1 MLIYLIFMEGFTL
14 VSLKLR
20 LIYAFV
26 VVVLITTIS
35 MGLLSFFQARSV
47 MLERTT
53 ETELPAQIALIKSE
67 VENQIESL
75 AVGAE
80 VMANNPMV
88 LKWAENGFAK
98 EDEADVID
106 LIISTKEALGLDTA
120 SWADKET
127 AKYWNEEG
135 FLRVMIPNRDT
146 WFYKFAGS
154 SEERSVSVYRS
165 KSNPTDVKLFVNY
178 QNPNGRGL
186 AGFGM
191 DLTKMTNYLNNFT
204 FNGSGFVYLV
214 SADGTVKIHR
224 DNALLE
230 KKKVTDLYGSNI
242 GKTLL
247 KQDGLNIVMAENS
260 VLASQFIPSMGWVLV
275 AEIPNDAVFGG
286 VSSMG
291 HTLLIMGIIL
301 SIITVIAAFLIGATL
316 VKQLQV
322 VANNLKD
329 IGEGEGDLS
338 HRLDSNGPIELANIG
353 NGFNKFVS
361 IIHNMVKQVLQTS
374 SELNN
379 ASKQMLHSADSMLND
394 ARQQSDRTSMVASAI
409 HEVEASVREVSAN
422 AAEAAQTANDV
433 ENEVSKGLSVVSSA
447 KTTVENL
454 ASESEKTARIVEEL
468 AKNSEQI
475 GSILDVI
482 RNISEQTNLLA
493 LNAAIESA
501 RAGEQGRGFA
511 VVADEVRNLAKR
523 TANSTDEIQV
533 MIDQLQL
540 ESRQALTAS
549 KAGQEIATESVE
561 SMQLATT
568 SLNTISQQVN
578 LMNKVNQQVA
588 LATEQQLEA
597 IEDVAQNVTGIQNSV
612 ESSVSSANTLSDN
625 SKALSSLSSSLDK
638 LVAGFK
644 V

>member
-1 MLIYLIFMEGFTL
+1 MEGFTL

-80 VMANNPMV
+80 VLANNPMV
-88 LKWAENGFAK
+88 LKWAENGFAE
-98 EDEADVID
+98 EDEADVVD
-106 LIISTKEALGLDTA
+106 LIINTKKALGLDTA

-260 VLASQFIPSMGWVLV
+260 VLASQYIPAMDWVLV
-275 AEIPNDAVFGG
+275 AEIPNDAVFGS

-301 SIITVIAAFLIGATL
+301 SIITVIAAFLIGARL

-322 VANNLKD
+322 VASNLKD

-454 ASESEKTARIVEEL
+454 ASESEKTAKIVEEL

-549 KAGQEIATESVE
+549 KAGQEIATEGVE
-561 SMQLATT
+561 SMQLAAT